1 MMSYNQNKTLED
13 LKLLQETINHIKLQ
27 ISILKDI
34 QIRNLQE
41 DNNNNNTGIEEGNNN
56 DYYYSSGDTAWMIF
70 ATILVI
76 FMTLPGI
83 MIYYAGMVRLQNA
96 LSTAM
101 QGFGLVCVITFLW
114 LCFGYSLS
122 FGPSHS
128 KDVNAVI
135 FGDSS
140 RFWLHGIY
148 HSNTYHDLAPTIPES
163 VFCCFQLAFAI
174 ITPTLIC
181 GAFADR
187 MKYLS
192 VLISLGLWHLVV
204 YCPIA
209 HSNWHPDGFL
219 HKAGVLDFAGGNV
232 VHISAGVSALVS
244 AIIVGKRT
252 GYETTQYLP
261 HNLLLSLVGSCFL
274 MAGWIG
280 FNSGSYYAA
289 DIIAGFSILNT
300 FIAGSFSSMTWLLI
314 DIFTTGKP
322 KIYGVMNGYLAGC
335 VGITPAAGYVDPCA
349 SFVIGVICGC
359 LCRYGCKL
367 KVLFSFDDSLDAFG
381 IHCVS
386 GIIGGIMVGLFAN
399 DSIHG
404 HYGLIYGKPTQIL
417 IQLYGITITILWS
430 SIGTALIFLLVDKV
444 IGLRVTKRSEVSGLD
459 QSEHGTTLAAQILHI
474 APLKRAPI
482 EKKKLEWFISVIGIK
497 LSKTIEKNTSEL

>member
-1 MMSYNQNKTLED
+1 MLIFYYQFN
-13 LKLLQETINHIKLQ
+13 
-27 ISILKDI
+27 
-34 QIRNLQE
+34 
-41 DNNNNNTGIEEGNNN
+41 
-56 DYYYSSGDTAWMIF
+56 YYY
-70 ATILVI
+70 
-76 FMTLPGI
+76 
-83 MIYYAGMVRLQNA
+83 
-96 LSTAM
+96 
-101 QGFGLVCVITFLW
+101 
-114 LCFGYSLS
+114 
-122 FGPSHS
+122 
-128 KDVNAVI
+128 
-135 FGDSS
+135 
-140 RFWLHGIY
+140 
-148 HSNTYHDLAPTIPES
+148 
-163 VFCCFQLAFAI
+163 
-174 ITPTLIC
+174 
-181 GAFADR
+181 
-187 MKYLS
+187 
-192 VLISLGLWHLVV
+192 
-204 YCPIA
+204 
-209 HSNWHPDGFL
+209 
-219 HKAGVLDFAGGNV
+219 
-232 VHISAGVSALVS
+232 
-244 AIIVGKRT
+244 
-252 GYETTQYLP
+252 QY
-261 HNLLLSLVGSCFL
+261 FR
-274 MAGWIG
+274 
-280 FNSGSYYAA
+280 
-289 DIIAGFSILNT
+289 
-300 FIAGSFSSMTWLLI
+300 SFSSMTWLLI

-322 KIYGVMNGYLAGC
+322 KIYGVMNGKYYLNILFIFFLKINLQIIIILIIIGYLAGC